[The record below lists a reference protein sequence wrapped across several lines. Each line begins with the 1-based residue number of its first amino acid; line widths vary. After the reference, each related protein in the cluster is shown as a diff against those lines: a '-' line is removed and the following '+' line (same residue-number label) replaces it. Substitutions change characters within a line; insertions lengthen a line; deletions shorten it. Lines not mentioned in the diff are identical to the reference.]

1 MSIEERLTEL
11 GIVLPTP
18 AAPLANYVPYTRE
31 GKLLIVSGQLPMG
44 PDGKLAYTGKLGGEV
59 SLEDGAA
66 AARLCAI
73 NCLAQVKAAA
83 GGLDAVRQVLRLGGF
98 VNCTADFQQQP
109 QVINGASDL
118 MVEVF
123 GDKGRHARAAVGS
136 IALPFGAAVEVEMMV
151 ALE

>member
-11 GIVLPTP
+11 GIVLATP
-18 AAPLANYVPYTRE
+18 AAPLANYVPFTRE
-31 GKLLIVSGQLPMG
+31 GNLLIVSGQLPMG
-44 PDGKLAYTGKLGGEV
+44 PDGKLACTGKLGGGV
-59 SLEDGAA
+59 SLEDGVA

-73 NCLAQVKAAA
+73 NCLAQVRAAA
-83 GGLDAVRQVLRLGGF
+83 GSLDAVRQVLRLGGF
-98 VNCTADFQQQP
+98 VNCTADFQQHP

-123 GDKGRHARAAVGS
+123 GDKGRHARAAVGCN
-136 IALPFGAAVEVEMMV
+136 ALPFDAAVEVEMMV

>member
-44 PDGKLAYTGKLGGEV
+44 PDGKLAHTGKLGGEV
-59 SLEDGAA
+59 SLEDGVA

-73 NCLAQVKAAA
+73 NCLAQVQAAA
-83 GGLDAVRQVLRLGGF
+83 GGLDAVRQILRLGGF
-98 VNCTADFQQQP
+98 VNCTPGFTQQP

-136 IALPFGAAVEVEMMV
+136 NALPFDAAVEVEMMV

>member
-44 PDGKLAYTGKLGGEV
+44 LDGKLAHTGKLGGGV
-59 SLEDGAA
+59 SLEDGVA

-73 NCLAQVKAAA
+73 NCLAQVQAAA
-83 GGLDAVRQVLRLGGF
+83 GGLDAVRQILRLGGF
-98 VNCTADFQQQP
+98 VKCTPGFTQQP

-136 IALPFGAAVEVEMMV
+136 NALPFDAAVEVEMMV